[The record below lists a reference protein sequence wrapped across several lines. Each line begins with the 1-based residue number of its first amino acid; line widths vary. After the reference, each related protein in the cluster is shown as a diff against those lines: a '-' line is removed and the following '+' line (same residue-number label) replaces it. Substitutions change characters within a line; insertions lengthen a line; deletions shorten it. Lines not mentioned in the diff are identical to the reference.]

1 MNNPQQDKQS
11 LTAKWRLVIWCL
23 LFSSVVLYGIHLWQS
38 GAKIQSDILAMLPQ
52 LQQDELTHAALE
64 QVEQRLAD
72 QVYIAIIAPQ
82 KSSVI
87 DAAKTIINSLQQD
100 PTQAFTQIGSADDT
114 DINAIGQWYFKH
126 RFKLLT
132 HQQQQALS
140 TNQLDSLIANVQQ
153 QLYSAFG
160 FASSQLISQ
169 DPLLLF
175 TDNLLALSAHSSLS
189 QEDGI
194 LLNQQADNVAAIVMA
209 KGTKSAFNP
218 NAQQQQ
224 LHALA
229 NAFAAVDGQK
239 VIILKAG
246 ALFHAQAATESAK
259 QEISFIGGLSLLGVM
274 ILVWLGF
281 GTLMPLSLALL
292 TLSSG
297 FVMAL
302 VATLSLFHELHL
314 LTLVFGTSLIGIAID
329 YSFHFY
335 CEKLNRPE
343 ANANQVI
350 HSILPVMTLAL
361 ATSSLA
367 FIGIGF
373 TPFPGM
379 QQVAVFCAAGLLGA
393 YLTLVLAFPLLAN
406 RPLTPSKALN
416 WAQDYLN
423 FIGHIAAKKQITMTL
438 ACLLVMHSA
447 LGLSQLSHNDDIRNL
462 QQSPQHLTDEDNQL
476 RQWLSG
482 GADNQFILVTAN
494 NEAQLLEG
502 LHQLTPVLNDAVKQQ
517 QLERFFSLAN
527 MLPSR
532 QQQDQNY
539 QLQGL
544 IYQQHLTDI
553 INRLGLTDDSGSLT
567 QALLTDYQAAKY
579 DYLTVTDLLKFGE
592 NTFTDLWL
600 KPNDNGQV
608 GAIVLLTNIAD
619 LPALKLRIQHT
630 NLVQAKVQLVDKVGD
645 ISDLMGQ
652 YRQLTLYLLAVVLLI
667 ATIIFSIKYP
677 IKLALTVIGVPTAA
691 IILTISSLGIVGSPL
706 SLFHALALI
715 LVFGIGIDYSLFFA
729 EAKQANRGVMMA
741 IFMSACS
748 TLLAFGLLA
757 FSQTHAIHFFGLTLL
772 FGIGFTF
779 LLAPFMTLITRK
791 SH

>member
-1 MNNPQQDKQS
+1 VNAPQQKPPI
-11 LTAKWRLVIWCL
+11 TAKWRLLIWCV
-23 LFSSVVLYGIHLWQS
+23 LFSSVVMYGVNLWQS
-38 GAKIQSDILAMLPQ
+38 GAKIQSDILAMLPH
-52 LQQDELTHAALE
+52 LQQDELTHTALE
-64 QVEQRLAD
+64 KVEQRLAD
-72 QVYIAIIAPQ
+72 QVYIAIIAQQ
-82 KSSVI
+82 KSTAIS
-87 DAAKTIINSLQQD
+87 AAKTIINQLQQD
-100 PTQAFTQIGSADDT
+100 PTQAFTQVSSAGNT
-114 DINAIGQWYFKH
+114 DINAMGKWYFEH

-132 HQQQQALS
+132 HQQQQTLS
-140 TNQLDSLIANVQQ
+140 SKKIDSLLANAQQ

-160 FASSQLISQ
+160 FASSRLISQ

-175 TDNLLALSAHSSLS
+175 TDNLLALNAGSSLN

-194 LLNQQADNVAAIVMA
+194 LIHQKADNVAAIVMA
-209 KGTKSAFNP
+209 KGAQSAFNP

-229 NAFAAVDGQK
+229 NAFAAVEGQK
-239 VIILKAG
+239 VTILKAG

-259 QEISFIGGLSLLGVM
+259 QEITFIGGLSLVGVM

-281 GTLMPLSLALL
+281 RTLMPLSLALL

-302 VATLSLFHELHL
+302 VATLSLFDEIHL

-335 CEKLNRPE
+335 SEKLNRPG

-350 HSILPVMTLAL
+350 DSILPAMTLAL

-367 FIGIGF
+367 FISIGF

-406 RPLTPSKALN
+406 RPLMPSSALN
-416 WAQDYLN
+416 WAQNYLD
-423 FIGHIAAKKQITMTL
+423 FIYYIAAKKYFKIT
-438 ACLLVMHSA
+438 LVYLFVA
-447 LGLSQLSHNDDIRNL
+447 TCVLGLSQLSHNDDIRNL
-462 QQSPQHLTDEDNQL
+462 QQSPQHITDEENQV

-482 GADNQFILVTAN
+482 GADNQFILVTADS
-494 NEAQLLEG
+494 ETKLLDG
-502 LHQLTPVLNDAVKQQ
+502 LHQLTPILETAVTQ
-517 QLERFFSLAN
+517 QLLERYFSIAN
-527 MLPSR
+527 MLPSHH
-532 QQQDQNY
+532 QQDKNY

-544 IYQQHLTDI
+544 IYQQHLPEI
-553 INRLGLTDDSGSLT
+553 ISQLGLADDSGLMAQSL
-567 QALLTDYQAAKY
+567 LDDYQAAKHQ
-579 DYLTVTDLLKFGE
+579 YLTVTDLLQNGGS
-592 NTFTDLWL
+592 TLTDLWL
-600 KPNDNGQV
+600 TPNDNGHV
-608 GAIVLLTNIAD
+608 GAIVLLTAIKD
-619 LPALKLRIQHT
+619 LPALKLHIEHT
-630 NLVQAKVQLVDKVGD
+630 ALVQAKVKLIDKVAD
-645 ISDLMGQ
+645 ISTLMGQ
-652 YRQLTLYLLAVVLLI
+652 YRQLTFYLLAAVLLI
-667 ATIIFSIKYP
+667 AAIIFSIKYP
-677 IKLALTVIGVPTAA
+677 LKLALAIIGVPTTA
-691 IILTISSLGIVGSPL
+691 IILTISSLSIVGSPL

-757 FSQTHAIHFFGLTLL
+757 FSQTNAIHFFGLTLL
-772 FGIGFTF
+772 LGIGYTF